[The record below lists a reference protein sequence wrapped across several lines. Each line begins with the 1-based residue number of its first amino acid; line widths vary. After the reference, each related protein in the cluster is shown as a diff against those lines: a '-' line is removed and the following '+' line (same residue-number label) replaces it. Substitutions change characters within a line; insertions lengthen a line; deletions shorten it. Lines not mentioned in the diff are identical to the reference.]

1 MVTVSVIIV
10 NYRTYNLTVAAINAV
25 HRVLKG
31 YSYELIVIDN
41 HSNDESYDRLL
52 ALTDANTHIYKTT
65 KNGGFGY
72 GNNYG
77 VCRSSGKYLFF
88 LNSDTI
94 LYDHV
99 LIDMIE
105 YMKSHTEIGVM
116 SCLMENGDGAPLVI
130 SHRFETLKTLFLQT
144 IIKPIVPQKIQ
155 DRRAKINH
163 LSYSGRVTDCD
174 WVSGAAMLM
183 PRKVF
188 DLVGGW
194 NELFFMYMEDEELC
208 FRIHK
213 SGYKVVVYP
222 RLGLRH
228 LIGKS
233 GGSSFVAYE
242 KYKSSKL
249 YFRMVKAGPIFLINF
264 LIYLQAWGYMKKIG
278 YRTKINVIKRLIK
291 V

>member
-1 MVTVSVIIV
+1 MITVSVIIV
-10 NYRTYNLTVAAINAV
+10 NYRTYNLTVAAVDAV

-31 YSYELIVIDN
+31 YSYEIIVIDN
-41 HSNDESYDRLL
+41 HSNDGCYDKLL
-52 ALTDANTHIYKTT
+52 SLKNANTHIYKTP

-72 GNNYG
+72 GNNFG
-77 VCRSSGKYLFF
+77 VCRSTGKYLFF

-94 LYDHV
+94 LYNHV
-99 LIDMIE
+99 LINMIE
-105 YMKSHTEIGVM
+105 YIESHKEIGVM
-116 SCLMENGDGAPLVI
+116 SCLMENGDGVPLVI

-155 DRRAKINH
+155 DCRAKINH
-163 LSYSGRVTDCD
+163 LSFAGKVTDCD
-174 WVSGAAMLM
+174 WVSGAAILM

-188 DLVGGW
+188 NQVGGW

-208 FRIHK
+208 LRVHK

-222 RLGLRH
+222 QLGLRH

-233 GGSSFVAYE
+233 GGSSFVAFE

-249 YFRMVKAGPIFLINF
+249 YFRMVKGSPSCCTNF
-264 LIYLQAWGYMKKIG
+264 LIYLQAWRYMKRIDHK
-278 YRTKINVIKRLIK
+278 TKIDVIKRLIK